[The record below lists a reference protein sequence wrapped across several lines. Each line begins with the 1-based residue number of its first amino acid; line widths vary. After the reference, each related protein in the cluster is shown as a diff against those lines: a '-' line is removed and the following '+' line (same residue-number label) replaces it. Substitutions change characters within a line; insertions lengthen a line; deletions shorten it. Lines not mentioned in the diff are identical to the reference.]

1 MPESP
6 ADLRPIAVI
15 GGGISGLSAAWE
27 LTRNGRRVELFE
39 RSEKFGGKIDQIDMD
54 GLLLPTGPDAFLARR
69 TEVSS
74 LATEIG
80 LGDSLTSPVAR
91 SARIYRDGVLHPLP
105 PNVLGVP
112 ATADLSSSGLISTE
126 GAARAAQ
133 GPSDDAGRVDTDESV
148 GALVRRQ
155 LGDEVLEFLVD
166 PLLGGINA
174 GDSDRLSVEAGVPQL
189 DALRKRGPRLLDAAA
204 DTLTA
209 AAAARGSDPAPPVF
223 YSVQGGLSRL
233 VERLVDLLKADPLCN
248 LHTGASPRP
257 VRAGDGWLVGD
268 LDVSDVITTIPA
280 HGSAEFVE
288 EISPVAGDLLRGIEY
303 SSVALTIMT
312 LAPGTIDLDPTVSG
326 VLVPRMLGHNV
337 TAVSFASHK
346 WPDLAVRDRQVL
358 RVSVGRRTDTRW
370 MSMTNDELVSAIED
384 DLSEIFG
391 VEIAS
396 SNTHVTRW
404 MHALPQYDVG
414 HRERIAQLDRTLDEL
429 RGLHMTGAWR
439 DGLGLPACVAAGRHA
454 ARAAIGSN

>member
-1 MPESP
+1 
-6 ADLRPIAVI
+6 
-15 GGGISGLSAAWE
+15 
-27 LTRNGRRVELFE
+27 
-39 RSEKFGGKIDQIDMD
+39 MD
-54 GLLLPTGPDAFLARR
+54 F
-69 TEVSS
+69 
-74 LATEIG
+74 
-80 LGDSLTSPVAR
+80 
-91 SARIYRDGVLHPLP
+91 
-105 PNVLGVP
+105 
-112 ATADLSSSGLISTE
+112 
-126 GAARAAQ
+126 
-133 GPSDDAGRVDTDESV
+133 
-148 GALVRRQ
+148 
-155 LGDEVLEFLVD
+155 
-166 PLLGGINA
+166 
-174 GDSDRLSVEAGVPQL
+174 
-189 DALRKRGPRLLDAAA
+189 
-204 DTLTA
+204 
-209 AAAARGSDPAPPVF
+209 
-223 YSVQGGLSRL
+223 
-233 VERLVDLLKADPLCN
+233 
-248 LHTGASPRP
+248 
-257 VRAGDGWLVGD
+257 
-268 LDVSDVITTIPA
+268 SDVITTIPA